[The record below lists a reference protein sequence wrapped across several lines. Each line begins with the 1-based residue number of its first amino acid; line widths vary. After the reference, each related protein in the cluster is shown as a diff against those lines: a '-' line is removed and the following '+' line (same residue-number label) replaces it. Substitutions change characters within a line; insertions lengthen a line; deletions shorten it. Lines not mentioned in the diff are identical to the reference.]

1 MDGRGVDGVTPFV
14 DAAPATPL
22 HDDEGP
28 AAAAMGTVATA
39 AVGGSDRAT

>member
-1 MDGRGVDGVTPFV
+1 MDGKGADGVTLVV
-14 DAAPATPL
+14 DTAAATPL

-28 AAAAMGTVATA
+28 AAAAIGTVATA